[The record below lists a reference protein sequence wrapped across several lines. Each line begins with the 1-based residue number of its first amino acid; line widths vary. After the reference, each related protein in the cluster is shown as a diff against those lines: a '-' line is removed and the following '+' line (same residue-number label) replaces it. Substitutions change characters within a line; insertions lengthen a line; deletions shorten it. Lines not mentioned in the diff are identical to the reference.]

1 MKNRIAAS
9 IGIVFVVGA
18 VLLGQAV
25 APAVQAGIGP
35 VISRSAPKTLKGE
48 ILEISCYREKGVAGS
63 TGAAHVACARDC
75 VSKGGSLGI
84 LTDGDGLFKV
94 VGELEK
100 NKYAKLVSYIG
111 KNVELTGTEIVVSNN
126 YDVKLFDAQ
135 KVALPKK

>member
-1 MKNRIAAS
+1 MTRNTAVSIA
-9 IGIVFVVGA
+9 IGFGLIA
-18 VLLGQAV
+18 LLMAQGIATAGQSGV
-25 APAVQAGIGP
+25 GP

-48 ILEISCYREKGVAGS
+48 ILEISCYKEKGVAGS
-63 TGAAHVACARDC
+63 TGASHVLCAKDC

-100 NKYAKLVSYIG
+100 SKYAKLVDYIG
-111 KNVELTGTEIVVSNN
+111 KTVELTGTEVVVSNN
-126 YDVKLFDAQ
+126 YDIKLFDAQ